1 MIPKNYQYVLAFLF
15 AVHEINKNDG
25 LLSNTT
31 LGSAVYDNAFN
42 SRRCSWATLDF
53 LFPGQGS
60 HTNYHCVE
68 KKKVMA
74 LIGGLTSQNSIQMA
88 NILNAYKQPQL
99 SYGSSD
105 PVLRDKIQFPSFYRM
120 TPNEDPQYD
129 GIVEL
134 LKHFGWNWIGLMVSE
149 DDRGETFLR
158 KLRPRLERNN
168 ICIAWAQIALL
179 VTTFLPME
187 ILQEKLRPIQS
198 TITLTEI
205 NVILVYGDSQSLE
218 ALRIVL
224 YSMEIAYTYPVERVW
239 ITTAEWDFT
248 ALVTGRKFT
257 IKSFNGTL
265 SFRLHSNVVPGF
277 QDFVEMINPLE
288 TTFFLI
294 HEFWS
299 SAFLCSFPMYNLY
312 IPKKGNC
319 TGMERLRSLPGTVF
333 EMGMSGQSYS
343 IYNAVYAIAHAL
355 HAMSSSRIKQ
365 KAWNLRN
372 IQPWQVVVAPGV
384 KSQNIIKYF
393 RRINQNYKKRKV
405 MNKSTAYY
413 RKPTATSQ
421 LTRPSTHMIY
431 LRPPCTL
438 VSRPASCAMK
448 ASSLISV
455 ANYGRLERTL
465 DISLACMEASERKL
479 SGLGG
484 DLSAGEEIFFDDN
497 GDLAGGYDL
506 INLVTFPNE
515 SFQRRQVGS
524 MDPQA
529 PAGKEFIING
539 STIVW
544 NHKFNQILPSSTCVK
559 SCHPGQSMFVQ
570 PGKQVCCY
578 DCLECPQGRI
588 SIQIDAGHC
597 ETCPEDQH
605 PNKNQDKCIPK
616 GITYLAFEEPLGAVL
631 ISFGL
636 FLAMITVVVMWI
648 FIQHHNTPIVKA
660 NNWSIT
666 CSLLSSLV
674 LCFLCSFMFVGWPG
688 KVTCLLRQTVFGI
701 IFSIAVACVLAKT
714 ITVVLAF
721 MATKPGNRM
730 RKWIGKRLAVSVIIL
745 SSLIQI
751 GICAVWLMTSPPFPE
766 FDMHSQVD
774 TIIVQCNEG
783 SVLMFYI
790 ILGYMGLLA
799 IISFTVAFF
808 ARKLPDTFN
817 EAKLITFS
825 MLVFC
830 SVWVSFVPTYLST
843 KGKYMLAVEVF
854 SILASSAGL
863 LGCIFLP
870 KCYIILCRPELNTKD
885 QLVRKKM

>member
-15 AVHEINKNDG
+15 AVHEINKNAG
-25 LLSNTT
+25 LLSNIT

-42 SRRCSWATLDF
+42 SRRSSWATLDF

-134 LKHFGWNWIGLMVSE
+134 LKHFGWNWIGLMVSD

-158 KLRPRLERNN
+158 KLRPRLEHNN

-198 TITLTEI
+198 TISLTEI

-224 YSMEIAYTYPVERVW
+224 YSMEIAYMRPAERVW

-248 ALVTGRKFT
+248 ALVTG
-257 IKSFNGTL
+257 
-265 SFRLHSNVVPGF
+265 
-277 QDFVEMINPLE
+277 
-288 TTFFLI
+288 
-294 HEFWS
+294 
-299 SAFLCSFPMYNLY
+299 
-312 IPKKGNC
+312 
-319 TGMERLRSLPGTVF
+319 
-333 EMGMSGQSYS
+333 
-343 IYNAVYAIAHAL
+343 
-355 HAMSSSRIKQ
+355 
-365 KAWNLRN
+365 
-372 IQPWQVVVAPGV
+372 
-384 KSQNIIKYF
+384 
-393 RRINQNYKKRKV
+393 
-405 MNKSTAYY
+405 
-413 RKPTATSQ
+413 TATSP
-421 LTRPSTHMIY
+421 LTRPPTHMTY

-465 DISLACMEASERKL
+465 DISLACMEAS
-479 SGLGG
+479 
-484 DLSAGEEIFFDDN
+484 
-497 GDLAGGYDL
+497 
-506 INLVTFPNE
+506 
-515 SFQRRQVGS
+515 
-524 MDPQA
+524 
-529 PAGKEFIING
+529 
-539 STIVW
+539 
-544 NHKFNQILPSSTCVK
+544 
-559 SCHPGQSMFVQ
+559 
-570 PGKQVCCY
+570 
-578 DCLECPQGRI
+578 
-588 SIQIDAGHC
+588 DAGHC

-674 LCFLCSFMFVGWPG
+674 LCFLCSFLFVGWPG

-730 RKWIGKRLAVSVIIL
+730 RKWVGKRVAVSVIIL

-751 GICAVWLMTSPPFPE
+751 GICAVWLTTSPPFPE

-774 TIIVQCNEG
+774 AIIVQCNEG

-808 ARKLPDTFN
+808 ARKLPAAFN

-870 KCYIILCRPELNTKD
+870 KCYVILFRPELNTKD